1 MSKTQKQQ
9 LGQKGEDLAVR
20 FLESKGQRIISRN
33 YRFQKSELDII
44 GIEDAIVVISE
55 VKSYLSPPLGAAEYR
70 VNKKKQ
76 RQIILGAYGFLGEN
90 PQYENMD
97 VRFDVLIVNFS
108 VYPAEII
115 QYEAAFWDEEG
126 W

>member
-9 LGQKGEDLAVR
+9 LGQKGEELAAG
-20 FLESKGQRIISRN
+20 FLQSKGHRIISRN

-44 GIEDAIVVISE
+44 SIKDNTLVVSE

-70 VNKKKQ
+70 VHKKKQ
-76 RQIILGAYGFLGEN
+76 RQIILGAYGFLGQH
-90 PQYENMD
+90 PKYENMD

-115 QYEAAFWDEEG
+115 HYQGAFWDEQG